1 MHIWWICAM
10 HSNTSWKFRN
20 HPTMFNK
27 QNCIEQKEPS
37 YLYSLLTWLM
47 VACSACFAWTE
58 FNAHWLRELGD
69 LSYWLKIPQI
79 CCCYRW
85 GCLEQ
90 RWGRK
95 VPQLIPQNFKHSD
108 YGYSTSSYV
117 SVNQTSSNLC
127 VQFSGHRVLQILR
140 PVTLPLSLP
149 LLRHN
154 RSQFLLRISIH
165 CT

>member
-58 FNAHWLRELGD
+58 FNAHWLRELGGSFLLVENTPNLLLLLVRLLGAKMGEKSTPGD
-69 LSYWLKIPQI
+69 PPELCQI
-79 CCCYRW
+79 RLVYMFHGVWMSPKTAR
-85 GCLEQ
+85 L
-90 RWGRK
+90 
-95 VPQLIPQNFKHSD
+95 VQLARRM
-108 YGYSTSSYV
+108 SSG
-117 SVNQTSSNLC
+117 SAC
-127 VQFSGHRVLQILR
+127 FGW
-140 PVTLPLSLP
+140 PLSGCNLW
-149 LLRHN
+149 LLCWSN
-154 RSQFLLRISIH
+154 WLQK
-165 CT
+165 CQN

>member
-1 MHIWWICAM
+1 M

-95 VPQLIPQNFKHSD
+95 VPQPIPQNFAESD
-108 YGYSTSSYV
+108 SSHLYK
-117 SVNQTSSNLC
+117 SNL
-127 VQFSGHRVLQILR
+127 VRSKRSRHPHWHHLR
-140 PVTLPLSLP
+140 QVNSVALP
-149 LLRHN
+149 LLHTRPLRWSSCRSHPPLRRKN
-154 RSQFLLRISIH
+154 RLKILKY
-165 CT
+165 C